1 MCTLNISLPKT
12 DLDFLQQYAL
22 QQNVTV
28 SEVIAQWVRGL
39 QTREKPPL
47 HPALAAITG
56 ILPADL
62 EVRDDY
68 YQQIW
73 RKHL

>member
-12 DLDFLQQYAL
+12 DIDFLQQYAQ
-22 QQNVTV
+22 QQNLTV
-28 SEVIAQWVRGL
+28 SEVIAQWTQRL
-39 QTREKPPL
+39 QAREKLPL

-56 ILPADL
+56 ILPANL